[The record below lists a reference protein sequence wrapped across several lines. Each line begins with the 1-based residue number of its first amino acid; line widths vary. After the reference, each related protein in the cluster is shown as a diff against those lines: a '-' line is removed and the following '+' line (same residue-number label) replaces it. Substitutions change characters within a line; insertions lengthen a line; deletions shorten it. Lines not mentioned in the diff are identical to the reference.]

1 MRNIF
6 RTAVSLLVVVGCFSY
21 VSSAQVAGGVRG
33 QIPGDECESAIQ
45 AYLGATYFDSSN
57 ASPSFNGDPDESQ
70 CAGTYLD
77 WNNSPDIWFG
87 NCESSCS
94 CIEATER
101 TYANKIII
109 VRNERVLDK

>member
-6 RTAVSLLVVVGCFSY
+6 RTAVSLLVVVGCFSH

-45 AYLGATYFDSSN
+45 AFLGANYFDSTG

-77 WNNSPDIWFG
+77 WNNSPDIWFKFTPTISG
-87 NCESSCS
+87 DHEFTTCDVDSYDTSM
-94 CIEATER
+94 
-101 TYANKIII
+101 
-109 VRNERVLDK
+109 VLY